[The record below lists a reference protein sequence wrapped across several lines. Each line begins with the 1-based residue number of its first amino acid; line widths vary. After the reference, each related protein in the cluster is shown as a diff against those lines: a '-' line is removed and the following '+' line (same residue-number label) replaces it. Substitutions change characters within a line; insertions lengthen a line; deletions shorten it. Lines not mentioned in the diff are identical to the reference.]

1 MHMMVGIHI
10 ESIGMCQSVVSY
22 LCLYPLFGHSLLDNA
37 PNYLDGCVIQK
48 YMLHSVSFS
57 V

>member
-10 ESIGMCQSVVSY
+10 ESIGMCQSVSY